1 MWPRKKGKQI
11 NSLGMWLSTCAP
23 YEQVMVYAYPKKY
36 SELAYYRN
44 FIMQQ
49 DKKFIWSAVQ
59 MSDIRFQAMCAH
71 HSCPLSTMDQALMVT
86 ILDATA
92 VKTLACKCSR
102 CCSFDHL
109 VDGCPF
115 PQATSLEMAE
125 TTKKG
130 I

>member
-1 MWPRKKGKQI
+1 
-11 NSLGMWLSTCAP
+11 
-23 YEQVMVYAYPKKY
+23 MVYVYPQKY

-49 DKKFIWSAVQ
+49 DNKFIWSAVQ
-59 MSDIRFQAMCAH
+59 MYDIRLRAMCTH
-71 HSCPLSTMDQALMVT
+71 HSCPLITMDQVLMAT

-92 VKTLACKCSR
+92 VKTLANKSFR
-102 CCSFDHL
+102 CGSFNHL
-109 VDGCPF
+109 VDGYSF
-115 PQATSLEMAE
+115 PQAASLKMAE